1 MRQALNLTVLG
12 GLIAIALTGASHAQT
27 IPPLSASRAAPGM
40 PAAPQAVP
48 IPAGRQVYYA
58 PGDFRW
64 MNDKPHVQRATV
76 IGETVSFSIVQ
87 MDGKAPAALTH
98 PAETVLQGQGGRVAL
113 DNTPAPVG
121 RLDVAVVAPGP
132 QSTVRVSGN
141 EAAQFLVFTAT
152 PVAPGMVDASG
163 ANPQRV
169 SSTRIN
175 VRVFD
180 TMPWIG
186 EKGKSRFKA
195 IAGDSC
201 TFVIWRIPA
210 AAMRGTGGPGHH
222 HTIEQISYLVEG
234 HSTTRIG
241 DQIRTVGP
249 GALFMIPADV
259 DHMGFEAVNNEDIIL
274 LDFQPFIR
282 KDLLSQQAAK

>member
-1 MRQALNLTVLG
+1 MRKALCCAASV
-12 GLIAIALTGASHAQT
+12 AITALLSVAHAQT

-40 PAAPQAVP
+40 PAAAQAVP

-58 PGDFRW
+58 PEDLRW
-64 MNDKPHVQRATV
+64 VNDTPPVRRATV
-76 IGETVSFSIVQ
+76 LGETVTFSIVI
-87 MDGKAPAALTH
+87 MHGKASATLAH
-98 PAETVLQGQGGRVAL
+98 SAETVLQGQTGRVAL
-113 DNTPAPVG
+113 DGASSAIG
-121 RLDVAVVAPGP
+121 RLDVAVVAPGLQP
-132 QSTVRVSGN
+132 TLHVNGP
-141 EAAQFLVFTAT
+141 EAAQLLVFTAT
-152 PVAPGMVDASG
+152 PVAPRFTDATDG
-163 ANPQRV
+163 AKPRAA
-169 SSTRIN
+169 SFTGIS
-175 VRVFD
+175 VRAFD
-180 TMPWIG
+180 ALPWIG
-186 EKGKSRFKA
+186 EEGKSRFKA

-234 HSTTRIG
+234 HATTRIG

-249 GALFMIPADV
+249 GMLFMIPADV

-282 KDLLSQQAAK
+282 KDLLSQQAVK